1 MSLGDFIKNPT
12 QSILKHAMTNL
23 DKDEKNER
31 VMDALFSNPS
41 LLRISTKN
49 SKQQIYPKE
58 YRSIEIKNTGI
69 EIKNTNNAGLQIFSL
84 MVGILAAVLSWY
96 SNTGLGYTML
106 EKIFFSVF
114 AFFFGILYLFY
125 YFIVRYNE
133 GRILKNL

>member
-12 QSILKHAMTNL
+12 QTILKHTVNKL
-23 DKDEKNER
+23 DNEDGKNDKG

-49 SKQQIYPKE
+49 SKQQIYPKSYSDE
-58 YRSIEIKNTGI
+58 SITIIKSGNGT
-69 EIKNTNNAGLQIFSL
+69 GLQIFSIII
-84 MVGILAAVLSWY
+84 GIIAAVLSWY
-96 SNTGLGYTML
+96 SNTGLGYTTL

-133 GRILKNL
+133 TRILNNL

>member
-12 QSILKHAMTNL
+12 QSILKHTVDTL
-23 DKDEKNER
+23 DNEDGKNDKG

-58 YRSIEIKNTGI
+58 YRSIELVNTSNTNNTGI
-69 EIKNTNNAGLQIFSL
+69 QIFSL
-84 MVGILAAVLSWY
+84 VIGIIAAVLSWY
-96 SNTGLGYTML
+96 SNPGYTTL
-106 EKIFFSVF
+106 ERIFFSVF

-133 GRILKNL
+133 TRILNNL

>member
-12 QSILKHAMTNL
+12 QSILKHAVKEL
-23 DKDEKNER
+23 DNKDGNNKG

-58 YRSIEIKNTGI
+58 YRSIEINQS
-69 EIKNTNNAGLQIFSL
+69 NAGLQIFSL
-84 MVGILAAVLSWY
+84 VIGIIAAVLSWY
-96 SNTGLGYTML
+96 SNPGYSMM
-106 EKIFFSVF
+106 ERIFFSTF

-125 YFIVRYNE
+125 YFIVRYDQN
-133 GRILKNL
+133 RILNNL

>member
-12 QSILKHAMTNL
+12 QSILKKTMDHL
-23 DKDEKNER
+23 DNEDGKNKG

-49 SKQQIYPKE
+49 SKQHIYPKE
-58 YRSIEIKNTGI
+58 YRSIEIVNSSK
-69 EIKNTNNAGLQIFSL
+69 TNNTGLQIFSL
-84 MVGILAAVLSWY
+84 VIGIIAAVLSWY
-96 SNTGLGYTML
+96 SNPGYTTL
-106 EKIFFSVF
+106 ERIFFSVF

-133 GRILKNL
+133 TRILNNL

>member
-12 QSILKHAMTNL
+12 QSILKHTVNKL
-23 DKDEKNER
+23 DGGGGKNEG

-49 SKQQIYPKE
+49 SKGHIYPKE
-58 YRSIEIKNTGI
+58 YRSIEINQS
-69 EIKNTNNAGLQIFSL
+69 NAGLQIFSL
-84 MVGILAAVLSWY
+84 IIGIIAAVLSWY
-96 SNTGLGYTML
+96 SNPGYTTL
-106 EKIFFSVF
+106 ERIFFSVF

-133 GRILKNL
+133 TRILNNL

>member
-12 QSILKHAMTNL
+12 QTILENTVNGL
-23 DKDEKNER
+23 DKKDGKKDEGVRN
-31 VMDALFSNPS
+31 ALFSNPS

-58 YRSIEIKNTGI
+58 YTSIEIR
-69 EIKNTNNAGLQIFSL
+69 NTNNTGLQIFSL
-84 MVGILAAVLSWY
+84 IIGIIAAVLSWY
-96 SNTGLGYTML
+96 SNTGLGYSMT

-125 YFIVRYNE
+125 YFMFRYNE
-133 GRILKNL
+133 NRILNNL

>member
-58 YRSIEIKNTGI
+58 YRSIEIKNT
-69 EIKNTNNAGLQIFSL
+69 NNAGLQIFSL
-84 MVGILAAVLSWY
+84 MVGIIAAVLSWY

-125 YFIVRYNE
+125 YFMFRYNE
-133 GRILKNL
+133 NRILNNL

>member
-12 QSILKHAMTNL
+12 QSILKKAMVHL
-23 DKDEKNER
+23 DQEDGNNKGM
-31 VMDALFSNPS
+31 MDALFSNPS

-58 YRSIEIKNTGI
+58 YRSIEIVNTSNAN
-69 EIKNTNNAGLQIFSL
+69 NTGLQIFSL
-84 MVGILAAVLSWY
+84 VIGIIAAILSWY
-96 SNTGLGYTML
+96 SNPGYSMM
-106 EKIFFSVF
+106 ERIFFSVF

-133 GRILKNL
+133 TRILNNL

>member
-12 QSILKHAMTNL
+12 QTILKHTVDNL
-23 DKDEKNER
+23 DNKDGKNDKG

-58 YRSIEIKNTGI
+58 YRSIEIKNT
-69 EIKNTNNAGLQIFSL
+69 NNAGLQIFSL
-84 MVGILAAVLSWY
+84 LVGVIAAVLSWY

-125 YFIVRYNE
+125 YFIARYNE
-133 GRILKNL
+133 TRILNNL

>member
-12 QSILKHAMTNL
+12 QTILKHTVDNL
-23 DKDEKNER
+23 DNKDGKNDKG

-58 YRSIEIKNTGI
+58 YRSIEIKNT
-69 EIKNTNNAGLQIFSL
+69 NNAGLQIFSL
-84 MVGILAAVLSWY
+84 MIGILAAVLSWY

-125 YFIVRYNE
+125 YFIARYNE
-133 GRILKNL
+133 TRILNNL

>member
-12 QSILKHAMTNL
+12 QSILKHTVNTL
-23 DKDEKNER
+23 DNEDGKNKG

-49 SKQQIYPKE
+49 SKGHIYPKSYSE
-58 YRSIEIKNTGI
+58 IEVRSSSGM
-69 EIKNTNNAGLQIFSL
+69 GLQIFSL
-84 MVGILAAVLSWY
+84 VIGIIAAILSWY
-96 SNTGLGYTML
+96 SNPGYTTL
-106 EKIFFSVF
+106 ERIFFSVF

-133 GRILKNL
+133 TRILNKL

>member
-58 YRSIEIKNTGI
+58 YRSIEIKNT
-69 EIKNTNNAGLQIFSL
+69 NNAGLQIFSL
-84 MVGILAAVLSWY
+84 LVGVIAAVLSWY

-125 YFIVRYNE
+125 YFMFRYNE
-133 GRILKNL
+133 NRILNNL

>member
-12 QSILKHAMTNL
+12 QTILKHAVDTL
-23 DKDEKNER
+23 DNGNNDKGVR
-31 VMDALFSNPS
+31 DALFSNPS

-58 YRSIEIKNTGI
+58 YRSIEIKNTN
-69 EIKNTNNAGLQIFSL
+69 NTGLQIFSL

>member
-12 QSILKHAMTNL
+12 QEILKHTVNKL
-23 DKDEKNER
+23 DKNSNNDKG

-49 SKQQIYPKE
+49 SKQQIYPKQYTE
-58 YRSIEIKNTGI
+58 DNISIVKSNNT
-69 EIKNTNNAGLQIFSL
+69 GLQIFSL
-84 MVGILAAVLSWY
+84 IIGILAAVLSWY